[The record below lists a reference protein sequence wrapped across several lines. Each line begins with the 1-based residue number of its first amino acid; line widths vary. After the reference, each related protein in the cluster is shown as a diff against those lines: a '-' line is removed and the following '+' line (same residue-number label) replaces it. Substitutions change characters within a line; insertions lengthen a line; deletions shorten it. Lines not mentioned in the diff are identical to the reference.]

1 MKQPGL
7 VSALIN
13 LKTKLKKKK
22 KKKKNSWDL
31 PSQLKVSYK
40 RPVDFYEQDWK

>member
-22 KKKKNSWDL
+22 KNSWAL